1 MSRNCNPSVLSVP
14 FRSCKT
20 LSKPLV
26 SRCQLWFDDPM
37 ETGSPSQ
44 GSSAHLMKTNLR
56 YIPLAALSL
65 FLGCGTPG
73 GHIKPGEPSKIS
85 IGMTKEQVLRILG
98 NPENVNADA
107 HSETLS
113 YILERP
119 WWQDKPFQVKL
130 VDGKVV
136 SFEVIEH

>member
-1 MSRNCNPSVLSVP
+1 
-14 FRSCKT
+14 
-20 LSKPLV
+20 
-26 SRCQLWFDDPM
+26 
-37 ETGSPSQ
+37 
-44 GSSAHLMKTNLR
+44 MKTPIGCL
-56 YIPLAALSL
+56 LLFALTL
-65 FLGCGTPG
+65 ILGCGTPG
-73 GHIKPGEPSKIS
+73 GHIKAGEPSKIS

-98 NPENVNADA
+98 SPENVNADA
-107 HSETLS
+107 KSETLS

>member
-1 MSRNCNPSVLSVP
+1 MKTTLRYLPLAVLS
-14 FRSCKT
+14 
-20 LSKPLV
+20 LL
-26 SRCQLWFDDPM
+26 
-37 ETGSPSQ
+37 
-44 GSSAHLMKTNLR
+44 
-56 YIPLAALSL
+56 
-65 FLGCGTPG
+65 LGCGTPR
-73 GHIKPGEPSKIS
+73 GHIKAGEPSRIS
-85 IGMTKEQVLRILG
+85 IGMTKEQVVRILG